1 MSIFYEN
8 TYLVDSRDVDPSN
21 HCRPSAV
28 LGILQEAATS
38 AAVALHVSR
47 AEMIERYNVFWM
59 LARIWYALDRP
70 LRWSEKVEVRTWHR
84 GGRGAAMYRDFD
96 LRVDG
101 VRVGEA
107 VSTWVLADMDTR
119 KLFRLSGVAQF
130 EGTDGG
136 ELCKDKLLHKPK
148 LPEGLALAETER
160 RLMRYS
166 DCDING
172 HVNNAR
178 YADFACDALHLENLG
193 REAFV
198 SQLQLG
204 YLAECRPGERI
215 ALSTAGRDGCRY
227 VRGVGEEGKARFDAA
242 LTVSGW
248 DGQK

>member
-1 MSIFYEN
+1 MGQFFEYEM
-8 TYLVDSRDVDPSN
+8 TVDSRDEDGWGR
-21 HCRPSAV
+21 CRPSAV
-28 LGILQEAATS
+28 LGYLQEAATL
-38 AAVALHVSR
+38 AAEDGGFGREKTLEYHA
-47 AEMIERYNVFWM
+47 FWM

-178 YADFACDALHLENLG
+178 YADFDCDALHLENLG

-204 YLAECRPGERI
+204 YLAECRPGEI
-215 ALSTAGRDGCRY
+215 LDLEAGSLDGGCY
-227 VRGVGEEGKARFDAA
+227 VHGLDQNGKARFETAMIFKQLD
-242 LTVSGW
+242 S
-248 DGQK
+248 